1 MPFVLSY
8 VECRMDYFLPLSTP
22 FMLENS
28 SFVMSNKALIREF
41 SPHWYAICA
50 CSSKVKFVSFPIP
63 MQQCENI
70 FVPLNIVYIQQIKK
84 NIFTYIISFF
94 PKLCL
99 PLFTAE
105 GLPLATVK
113 KL

>member
-8 VECRMDYFLPLSTP
+8 VECRMDYFLPLSTR

-28 SFVMSNKALIREF
+28 SFVMSNKALIREY

-63 MQQCENI
+63 MQQCKNI
-70 FVPLNIVYIQQIKK
+70 FVPLYIAYIQQILKK
-84 NIFTYIISFF
+84 KYIDIYNFLFF
-94 PKLCL
+94 RNFAYHCL
-99 PLFTAE
+99 LLKVFH
-105 GLPLATVK
+105 
-113 KL
+113 